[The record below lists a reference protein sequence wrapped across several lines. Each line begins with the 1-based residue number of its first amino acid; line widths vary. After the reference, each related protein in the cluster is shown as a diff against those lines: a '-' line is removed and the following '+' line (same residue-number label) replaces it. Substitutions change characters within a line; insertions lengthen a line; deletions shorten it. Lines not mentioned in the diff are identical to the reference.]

1 METVVPNK
9 IEIRKTILKFL
20 LPILVSSMLEMMV
33 GIVSMKLIGNLGSD
47 AIGAM
52 GLSTRVRG
60 IIWAAYKGIAI
71 GVQVVIAQALGA
83 SDHKRI
89 KQALMQT
96 IGSISIL
103 SLFFLMTILLLPKFW
118 LGTIFGAE
126 GALLSTG
133 IEVLRI
139 VGCGMPFLGIIL
151 IVSGALQ
158 GKGDATT
165 PMLISG
171 LMNVLNIVFGV
182 VLVNGY
188 FWFPVLGLKGAAIA
202 LALSQAMA
210 ALVAI
215 VVIMKSKSLLKGE
228 SIKGFIR
235 FTKDIMKSVYSTG
248 IPSAFESLFWQL
260 SSIVLIRAILSY
272 GDTSY
277 AAYQLGLQ
285 AESIAY
291 MPAAGFQVAA
301 TALIGRHLG
310 ANNPDLAKRYLF
322 EILKGAVLISVIGGG
337 LLVLFPKALLGF
349 MTGDQELIRIGSFY
363 LIVCGLAQVPQNM
376 AGVLGGAL
384 RGAGYT
390 KMPMYAAFV
399 GLYMVR
405 VPIACV
411 AAYLLD
417 WSVNI
422 VFLAIG
428 VDMTVRLLLNGF
440 LYYKTNIYKNPRI
453 V

>member
-1 METVVPNK
+1 MESVVPNK

-20 LPILVSSMLEMMV
+20 IPILISSMLEMMV

-60 IIWAAYKGIAI
+60 IIWAVYKGISI

-83 SDHKRI
+83 NDHKRI

-96 IGSISIL
+96 VGSIFIL
-103 SLFFLMTILLLPKFW
+103 SAFFLVTMLFLPKFW

-126 GALLSTG
+126 GILLIRG
-133 IEVLRI
+133 IEVLKI
-139 VGCGMPFLGIIL
+139 VGCGMPFLGVIL
-151 IVSGALQ
+151 IVSGSLQ

-165 PMLISG
+165 PMIISG
-171 LMNVLNIVFGV
+171 LMNILNVVFGI
-182 VLVNGY
+182 VLVNGLLG
-188 FWFPVLGLKGAAIA
+188 FPEMGLKGAAIA
-202 LALSQAMA
+202 LALSQAVA
-210 ALVAI
+210 AVVALI
-215 VVIMKSKSLLKGE
+215 VILKSQSLLRGE
-228 SIKGFIR
+228 SIKGFFI
-235 FTKDIMKSVYSTG
+235 FTKDVMKSVYSTG
-248 IPSAFESLFWQL
+248 IPSAIESLFWQL
-260 SSIVLIRAILSY
+260 SSIILIRAILSY
-272 GDTSY
+272 GDASY

-285 AESIAY
+285 AESVAY
-291 MPAAGFQVAA
+291 MPAAGFQIAA
-301 TALIGRHLG
+301 TAFIGRHLG
-310 ANNPDLAKRYLF
+310 AKNTDLAKVYLA

-337 LLVLFPKALLGF
+337 LLVFFPNALLGF
-349 MTGDQELIRIGSFY
+349 MTSDQELIRIGSFY

-399 GLYMVR
+399 GLYAVR
-405 VPIACV
+405 VPIACIS
-411 AAYLLD
+411 AYLLH

-428 VDMTVRLLLNGF
+428 VDMAVRLVLNGF
-440 LYYKTNIYKNPRI
+440 LYFRTNIYENPKI